1 MGWVLDLD
9 GVVRLGPRAVP
20 GAAQAVDRL
29 LAAGED
35 VLFVTNSAYRS
46 VADVEAELGAHG
58 IDAHGRVL
66 TSAVAAASLVAPGER
81 VLCCGGP
88 GLRTELLARGALLVP
103 GPGPGDEE
111 AEGRPV
117 DAVVVGYDPAFD
129 YAALTRAMRAIR
141 AGARFVA
148 TNRDATYPT
157 DEGLLPGNGA
167 IVAAIET
174 ASGVAPEVAGKPHPP
189 MLGLVRDRLGP
200 DGTLVGDRP
209 DTDGAFARALGYRF
223 ALVLTGVTSAADL
236 PVDPEPA
243 LVAPDLAAVVD
254 RWDHARSVG

>member
-20 GAAQAVDRL
+20 GAAGAVARL
-29 LAAGED
+29 LDAGED

-46 VADVEAELGAHG
+46 VAEVEAELGAHG
-58 IDAHGRVL
+58 IDARGRVL
-66 TSAVAAASLVAPGER
+66 TSAVAAASLCQPGER
-81 VLCCGGP
+81 VQCCGGP
-88 GLRTELLARGALLVP
+88 GLRTELLARGARVVDDGGGL
-103 GPGPGDEE
+103 
-111 AEGRPV
+111 V

-148 TNRDATYPT
+148 ANQDATYPT
-157 DEGLLPGNGA
+157 DDGLLPGNGA

-174 ASGVAPEVAGKPHPP
+174 ASGVAPVVAGKPHPT

-200 DGTLVGDRP
+200 EGTLVGDRP

-223 ALVLTGVTSAADL
+223 ALVLSGVTSSADL
-236 PVDPEPA
+236 PVHPEPA
-243 LVAPDLAAVVD
+243 VVAPDLAAVVD
-254 RWDHARSVG
+254 AWELARSVG